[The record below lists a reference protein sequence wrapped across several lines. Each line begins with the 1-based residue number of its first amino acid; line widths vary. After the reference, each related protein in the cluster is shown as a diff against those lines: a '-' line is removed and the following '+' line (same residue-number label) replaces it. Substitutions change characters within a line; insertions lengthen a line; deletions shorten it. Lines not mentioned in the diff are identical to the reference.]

1 MFFMLFLNSFPSLK
15 QLLSVIWIFLF
26 VNDENEYTRKEIKE

>member
-1 MFFMLFLNSFPSLK
+1 MFFMLFFKLFPSLK